1 MRKARQEH
9 LAAPPYN
16 RLRHNDPSFDA
27 IFDLVGDEPPA
38 SEYEALLTQDYL
50 LECALETADP
60 EIRNT
65 ALVALA
71 GEVEY
76 RHGATRPI
84 SSGPMFPHG
93 PWIVTTDNDPAAIAL
108 YNRHYS
114 AKKARKIGRFVGPG
128 QRIVLITPEADAL
141 FAWRIA
147 HHRLDGQW
155 GAECTVFRN
164 ESQHLSSDLIA
175 YAEQIAML
183 RWPTLVR
190 FYTFVNPRKIRST
203 NPGYTFLQAGWTRTD
218 YTSKG
223 RKLILLEKIIVPDYV
238 FDGLWIGEFDD

>member
-1 MRKARQEH
+1 MPRHKPTSREH

-16 RLRHNDPSFDA
+16 RLRQADPGFDA
-27 IFDLVGDEPPA
+27 IFDLAGDEPPE
-38 SEYEALLTQDYL
+38 SECEALLTQDYL

-60 EIRNT
+60 VIRNT

-71 GEVEY
+71 DEAEY
-76 RHGATRPI
+76 RRGATRPI
-84 SSGPMFPHG
+84 SSGPMFPLG
-93 PWIVTTDNDPAAIAL
+93 PWIVTNDNDPAAIAL

-128 QRIVLITPEADAL
+128 QRIVLITPEGDAL

-164 ESQHLSSDLIA
+164 ESRRLSSELIA
-175 YAEQIAML
+175 YAEQVALI

-203 NPGYTFLQAGWTRTD
+203 NPGYTFLKAGWTRTN
-218 YTSKG
+218 YTSRGK
-223 RKLILLEKIIVPDYV
+223 RLLLLEKIIVPD
-238 FDGLWIGEFDD
+238 FLLGTIWL